1 MPNLKQLKSLKE
13 KYSSYNKNLTVS
25 ETKLLIEA
33 FDRSRIEKSFSFNDE
48 KVARYVS
55 FF

>member
-1 MPNLKQLKSLKE
+1 MI
-13 KYSSYNKNLTVS
+13 
-25 ETKLLIEA
+25 IEA

-55 FF
+55 FFKEREKVNAVLLFIDIT